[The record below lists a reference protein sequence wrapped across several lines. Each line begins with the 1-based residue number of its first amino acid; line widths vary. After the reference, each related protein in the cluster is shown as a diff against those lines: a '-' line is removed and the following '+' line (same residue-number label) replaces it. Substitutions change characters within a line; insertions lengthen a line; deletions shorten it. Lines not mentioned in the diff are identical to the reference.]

1 MQNPSMDPPPDSFNP
16 FGQDQSDNQAQ
27 GPEAQNPMDQALMNL
42 LTQGQDA
49 TPAQEALMG
58 IGESIM
64 SGLMSAAN
72 GGDSYG
78 TNSDGPNLDSSSSIG
93 GSNDGSNADSTSDA
107 TQSDNSDYPGV
118 PQWMMQYAM
127 SA

>member
-1 MQNPSMDPPPDSFNP
+1 
-16 FGQDQSDNQAQ
+16 
-27 GPEAQNPMDQALMNL
+27 MNL